1 MKYKKLAKLR
11 YNIWFYFIIFA
22 IILLAIVWIS
32 QILFFDRVY
41 QRKKFD
47 TISNIGEKL
56 SVQLN
61 TSETITDSTLNTWL
75 NTAVEANEAGIYS
88 FLAFYDENNK
98 LVVETIYSGFII
110 SNNSGYNGLNSD
122 NLGSE
127 TETTVDNTDKII
139 ATNAIDAL
147 ITSNSDYVC
156 YQYKENQK
164 KDGAFYVYA
173 TSVNNELING
183 YLILR
188 TSQQALLETVSII
201 QTQLIII
208 SVIIV
213 IIAFFL
219 SYYISTKVSKPIIQM
234 SNTAKQWASGDE
246 SVVFSN
252 DSYQELSEL
261 CETLNY
267 SKEAIS
273 KTGVLQRDLLANVS
287 HDLKTPLTMIK
298 AYAEM
303 IRDLSGEIKEKRDA
317 HTNVIIDEADRLTML
332 VNDILDLSK
341 LQSQTQ
347 VQDLQVVN
355 LSSLCERVLHRFN
368 GFAEQSG
375 YKIVKEIEPELY
387 TFCDEKKIE
396 QVVYNLVGNS
406 INYTGSDKTIFVKL
420 SLNNDVVLFE
430 SIDSGK
436 GISQEN
442 VETIWEKYYRF
453 SDTHQRPIKGTGLGL
468 SIVKTILE
476 NHRVKF
482 GVISKKDIGSNFFIQ
497 FKHVTNSDKESDIE

>member
-22 IILLAIVWIS
+22 ILLLAIVWIS

-47 TISNIGEKL
+47 TISKAGEKL

-61 TSETITDSTLNTWL
+61 TDKKINASTLNTWL
-75 NTAVEANEAGIYS
+75 NTAVEASEAGIYS
-88 FLAFYDENNK
+88 FLAFYDENNN
-98 LVVETIYSGFII
+98 LIVETIYSGFNI
-110 SNNSGYNGLNSD
+110 SNNSGYNEIDSVHS
-122 NLGSE
+122 SE
-127 TETTVDNTDKII
+127 TSVDNTDQII
-139 ATNAIDAL
+139 ASNAIDAL
-147 ITSNSDYVC
+147 NVNNSDYVC

-164 KDGAFYVYA
+164 KDGAYYIYA
-173 TSVNNELING
+173 TSVKNELING

-234 SNTAKQWASGDE
+234 SNTAKQWAGGDE
-246 SVVFSN
+246 TIVFSN

-303 IRDLSGEIKEKRDA
+303 IRDLSGDIKEKRDA

-347 VQDLQVVN
+347 VQDLQVVD

-368 GFAEQSG
+368 DFAEQSG
-375 YKIVKEIEPELY
+375 YKIVKEIEPNLY
-387 TFCDEKKIE
+387 TLCDEKKIE
-396 QVVYNLVGNS
+396 QVIYNLIGNS

-420 SLNNDVVLFE
+420 SLENNVILFE

-497 FKHVTNSDKESDIE
+497 FNNVTNNSKETEIE

>member
-11 YNIWFYFIIFA
+11 YNIWFYFIVFA
-22 IILLAIVWIS
+22 VVLLAIVWIT
-32 QILFFDRVY
+32 QILFFDRIY
-41 QRKKFD
+41 QKKKLD
-47 TISNIGEKL
+47 TISQTGDKL

-61 TSETITDSTLNTWL
+61 TDEKITDNILNNWL
-75 NTAVEANEAGIYS
+75 KTAVDANEAGIYS
-88 FLAFYDENNK
+88 YLAYYDENNK
-98 LVVETIYSGFII
+98 LIVETIYSGFII
-110 SNNSGYNGLNSD
+110 SNNSDLSSSQTQTN
-122 NLGSE
+122 
-127 TETTVDNTDKII
+127 VDDTDEII
-139 ATNAIDAL
+139 AINAIDAL
-147 ITSNSDYVC
+147 IVNGNNTVC
-156 YQYKENQK
+156 YQYKGEDIN
-164 KDGAFYVYA
+164 GTFYLYA
-173 TSVNNELING
+173 TTVKNEIING

-188 TSQQALLETVSII
+188 TSQQALIETVSII

-208 SVIIV
+208 SIIIV

-219 SYYISTKVSKPIIQM
+219 SYYISTKISKPIIQM

-246 SVVFSN
+246 SIVFSN
-252 DSYQELSEL
+252 DSYLELSEL

-273 KTGVLQRDLLANVS
+273 KTGVLQRDLLANIS

-303 IRDLSGEIKEKRDA
+303 IRDLSGDIKEKRDA

-347 VQDLQVVN
+347 EQDLQVIN

-368 GFAEQSG
+368 DFAEQSG
-375 YKIVKEIEPELY
+375 YKIIKEIESDLY
-387 TFCDEKKIE
+387 TLCDEKKIE

-406 INYTGSDKTIFVKL
+406 INYTGADKTIFVKL
-420 SLNNDVVLFE
+420 SLENDYVLFE

-453 SDTHQRPIKGTGLGL
+453 SDTHHRPIKGTGLGL

-497 FKHVTNSDKESDIE
+497 FKQVNNNNKETEVE